1 MTTDPWFRAA
11 LGSLTTVRGAWSE
24 MIVKVGDAPPAIG
37 RLVLDRFSQVLFSSL
52 PAEVT
57 AVNTWRQ
64 AGATMT
70 TAVQAVAHG
79 FMTPSK
85 EAIDALTRLTQKEN
99 D

>member
-1 MTTDPWFRAA
+1 
-11 LGSLTTVRGAWSE
+11 

-57 AVNTWRQ
+57 AVNAWRR

-79 FMTPSK
+79 FMTPSHETIETLK
-85 EAIDALTRLTQKEN
+85 RMTQKTHE
-99 D
+99 